1 MDLEAARQLLPDFD
15 LTEIVPLDG
24 GEVHANYGL
33 ETAAGRRLVLK
44 VYRGELSWKRDK
56 EVFLLELVAGHVPA
70 PEIVYTTQGFLVMTR
85 LPGRPARFTDDD
97 PVETSRQLGGLLQGA
112 SHHHLRHLRLHR
124 DPRDQP
130 GANQP
135 RIHAPPRRPE
145 GAEWPA

>member
-1 MDLEAARQLLPDFD
+1 M
-15 LTEIVPLDG
+15 
-24 GEVHANYGL
+24 
-33 ETAAGRRLVLK
+33 LK

-56 EVFLLELVAGHVPA
+56 EVFLLELVAGRVPA

-97 PVETSRQLGGLLQGA
+97 PVEVSRQLGGLLREL
-112 SHHHLRHLRLHR
+112 HTDHLRHLRLHR

-130 GANQP
+130 GSHEP
-135 RIHAPPRRPE
+135 PVHAPPHRPE